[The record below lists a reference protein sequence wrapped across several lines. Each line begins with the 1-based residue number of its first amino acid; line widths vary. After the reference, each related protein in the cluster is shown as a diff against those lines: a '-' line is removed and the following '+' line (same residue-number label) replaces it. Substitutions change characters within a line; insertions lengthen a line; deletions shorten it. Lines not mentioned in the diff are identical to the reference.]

1 MDEIRIITT
10 SDGSH
15 SLLNT
20 YLNETYHSIHGAVQE
35 SNHVFILHGLNHWL
49 ERNKKKEIKILEIGF
64 GTGLNAFLTLLH
76 SIQSGIHVYYESW
89 EAHPLEMD
97 IVKQLNYPNVLG
109 SSDFFSSIQESLWD
123 KSVAITP
130 EFTLHKRKGD
140 ILSGPLEESLPFDLI
155 YYDAFAPAKQPEMW
169 TFEVLRKVTDSLA
182 QTGVWITYCAKG
194 QVKRDL
200 KTLGLTVET
209 VPGPPGKKEMIRAS
223 R

>member
-1 MDEIRIITT
+1 MHEVKIITT

-20 YLNETYHSIHGAVQE
+20 TLHETYHSIHGAVQE
-35 SNHVFILHGLNHWL
+35 SKHVFIVHGLDHWL

-64 GTGLNAFLTLLH
+64 GTGLNAFLTLLR
-76 SIQSGIHVYYESW
+76 STGAGLDIYYESW

-97 IVKQLNYPNVLG
+97 IVKQLNYPTFLG
-109 SSDFFSSIQESLWD
+109 SPELFSSIQEASWD
-123 KSVAITP
+123 QRVSITP

-140 ILSGPLEESLPFDLI
+140 ILIGQLEESIPFDLI
-155 YYDAFAPAKQPEMW
+155 YYDAFAPVKQPEMW
-169 TFEVLRKVTDSLA
+169 TFEIFKKVTGSLA
-182 QTGVWITYCAKG
+182 LAGVWITYCAKG

-200 KTLGLTVET
+200 KTLGLMVET
-209 VPGPPGKKEMIRAS
+209 LPGPPGKKEMIRAS